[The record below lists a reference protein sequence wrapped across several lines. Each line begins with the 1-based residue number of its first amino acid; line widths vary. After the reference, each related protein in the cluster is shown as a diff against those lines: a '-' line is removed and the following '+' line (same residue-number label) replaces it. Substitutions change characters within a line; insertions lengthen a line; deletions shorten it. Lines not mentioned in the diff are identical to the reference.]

1 MCVCVWGGGAISTP
15 MKVQYSGTPKCG
27 LLENVKTSILRRLF
41 YVPTRV
47 ISPLKSG
54 HLSNQDTLLVVRVS
68 QFRGCTV

>member
-1 MCVCVWGGGAISTP
+1 MAGGGGGGGAISTA

-54 HLSNQDTLLVVRVS
+54 HLSMVLRVS